1 MVNDCLGSC
10 DVFVEQIQQRDAG
23 NVLCLNFQ
31 VSIIF
36 LFLPFLPIKN
46 LQAVIGF
53 SGSHDVFFEQIQ
65 QRHVGD
71 VLC

>member
-31 VSIIF
+31 VSIVL
-36 LFLPFLPIKN
+36 LFLPFFAH
-46 LQAVIGF
+46 QESA
-53 SGSHDVFFEQIQ
+53 SGNWFFRIT
-65 QRHVGD
+65 
-71 VLC
+71 